1 VVSVTILLMVVLG
14 GMGNVPGVMVGA
26 LLIYVIDFYFLTNL
40 PNWSGSLANALGLGT
55 LNQPHGAWTG
65 LQDEAQRLIYLV
77 FGLILVSVMLLRPQG
92 LLPSRVRQ
100 EELTH
105 AAVAETAS

>member
-1 VVSVTILLMVVLG
+1 TILLMVVLG

-26 LLIYVIDFYFLTNL
+26 LTIYIVDFYVLTNL
-40 PNWSGSLANALGLGT
+40 PSWSSSLAGSVGLGT
-55 LNQPHGAWTG
+55 LNQSHGTWTG

-77 FGLILVSVMLLRPQG
+77 FGLILVTVMLLRPQG

-105 AAVAETAS
+105 AGAAEAAP